1 MKWLRTRRRPVGRR
15 AVVIAVIL
23 SLLLPGLGHAYSL
36 HLPRA
41 LVWFGGTILVGLVLN
56 GAEENTSLALWMAGA
71 LAVLA
76 ALDVVLAMWLDSR
89 PQGRR

>member
-1 MKWLRTRRRPVGRR
+1 M
-15 AVVIAVIL
+15 VIAVVL

-56 GAEENTSLALWMAGA
+56 GGEENTALALWMAGA

-89 PQGRR
+89 PSGRR

>member
-1 MKWLRTRRRPVGRR
+1 VKWLRTRRRPVGRK
-15 AVVIAVIL
+15 AMVIAVVL
-23 SLLLPGLGHAYSL
+23 SLLLPGLGHAYTL

-56 GAEENTSLALWMAGA
+56 GGDENTSLAIWMAGA

-76 ALDVVLAMWLDSR
+76 ALDVLLAMWLDSR
-89 PQGRR
+89 PPGRR

>member
-1 MKWLRTRRRPVGRR
+1 MNWLRTRRRPVGRR
-15 AVVIAVIL
+15 AMVIAVVL

-56 GAEENTSLALWMAGA
+56 GGEENTALALWMAGA

-89 PQGRR
+89 PSGRR

>member
-1 MKWLRTRRRPVGRR
+1 MII
-15 AVVIAVIL
+15 AVVL

-56 GAEENTSLALWMAGA
+56 GGDEDASLAIWMAGA

-76 ALDVVLAMWLDSR
+76 ALDVILAMWLDSR